1 MTVIYL
7 QLTGVALFLTFPG
20 TLYLGQVR
28 VDAVAAHVGDELGV
42 EVAGLLLGHVHQRD
56 GPGVEQRHL
65 DQSE

>member
-1 MTVIYL
+1 MIHL
-7 QLTGVALFLTFPG
+7 QLTGVALFPTSPG

-28 VDAVAAHVGDELGV
+28 VDAVSAHVGDELGV
-42 EVAGLLLGHVHQRD
+42 EVTSLLLGHVHQGD